1 MHDSDITPSM
11 SRKGNCWENA
21 AMESFFARLQ
31 VEKVEE
37 VYACSYQ
44 GITDTY
50 SSVFEYIKMFYNR
63 LRKHS
68 TNGNISSVEYEN
80 IYYEMSA

>member
-1 MHDSDITPSM
+1 MHDWNIAPSM
-11 SRKGNCWENA
+11 SRKGNCWDNA
-21 AMESFFARLQ
+21 AMESFFARL
-31 VEKVEE
+31 KVEE

-50 SSVFEYIKMFYNR
+50 SSVFEYIEMFYNR

-68 TNGNISSVEYEN
+68 TNGNISPVEYKN
-80 IYYEMSA
+80 NYYEMSA